1 MVLRKFFRLT
11 GDTDWDKDTIHRQ
24 GQVLATDEP
33 VVGVRHAHLDHL
45 GTIRLWT
52 RSDATV
58 HSAHTYTAFGEE
70 VTPVADQEL
79 QFTGHERDP
88 YLSEGCPAGVPAIK
102 TVDNQT
108 VSTGQTFTGC
118 DEVTSENTDITSTQ
132 EVRFEAGDSITL
144 GEDFSVAQGAVFA
157 AEIDASIDS
166 ALQDLDYMHARY
178 CSPHMGRF
186 TRPDPKQR
194 RSAAMKP
201 QTWNKY
207 AYARNNPMKFLDPN
221 GEEEITFQLSTFINQ
236 ATVLAPMTFGGPKS
250 FAGGTKTFQQVTIE
264 TDRSIAGNNP
274 IVRQSQFV
282 GETLQRSLF
291 DSTTTV
297 DRGQAPPLDPA
308 SASFDAAGNVVL
320 RMSVASG
327 NPLVAGAPEINVTMT
342 ATVDPSGQSFGVSAG
357 VDGFPTTAA
366 AAVTSSGQQIPIFL
380 AEEGATA
387 FLLIDGLGDQEI
399 NVQCTKQDGCE

>member
-1 MVLRKFFRLT
+1 MLVDFYET
-11 GDTDWDKDTIHRQ
+11 AATWDKDTIHRQ

-88 YLSEGCPAGVPAIK
+88 YLSEGCPAGVPAIE

-132 EVRFEAGDSITL
+132 EVRFEAGDSISL

-178 CSPHMGRF
+178 CSPVQGRF
-186 TRPDPKQR
+186 LSVDPIDSSDPKSPQSWNKYTYVMNSPINFIDPTGLYLCSGTQDECGAISAQLAELEQGLENLSESGR
-194 RSAAMKP
+194 DRIQAILDFYGEEGVENGVEVRFGATESGAPAQADYEPGRRRFFGLGPRRDGTSVLTFDLSQTGRSGNLGTVIAHEGSHGVDQQALGGQIPLTSTLASEFRASLAQATAGQALGVETNYRLWTRAGGYNRREIVGLALRSAA
-201 QTWNKY
+201 
-207 AYARNNPMKFLDPN
+207 RRCE
-221 GEEEITFQLSTFINQ
+221 G
-236 ATVLAPMTFGGPKS
+236 VVGR
-250 FAGGTKTFQQVTIE
+250 AGC
-264 TDRSIAGNNP
+264 P
-274 IVRQSQFV
+274 
-282 GETLQRSLF
+282 
-291 DSTTTV
+291 
-297 DRGQAPPLDPA
+297 
-308 SASFDAAGNVVL
+308 
-320 RMSVASG
+320 
-327 NPLVAGAPEINVTMT
+327 
-342 ATVDPSGQSFGVSAG
+342 
-357 VDGFPTTAA
+357 
-366 AAVTSSGQQIPIFL
+366 
-380 AEEGATA
+380 
-387 FLLIDGLGDQEI
+387 
-399 NVQCTKQDGCE
+399 